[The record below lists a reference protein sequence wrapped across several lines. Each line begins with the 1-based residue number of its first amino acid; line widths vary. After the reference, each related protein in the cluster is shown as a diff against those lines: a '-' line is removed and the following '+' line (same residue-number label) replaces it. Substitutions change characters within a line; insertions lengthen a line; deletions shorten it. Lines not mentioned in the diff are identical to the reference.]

1 MPSQAMTQQ
10 ETREIITPYA
20 FKVADELLGTP
31 LAGPIRRGIA
41 LLLDLLLVAMLA
53 TVNSLILAA
62 LFCWMFWHA
71 SSRLHARSPEKR
83 RSNLA
88 LRIASLFM
96 LFIFATGLFEALSPD
111 DNYSD
116 DAEVTNYTATESLV
130 LLALSTKHLTGI
142 ASLKDDVAAGVC
154 KPALTCWQ
162 TAGES
167 LVDDLVDAELSPET
181 AKKLLS
187 EFSQAT
193 SDILDKSARAQLEA
207 DLLALYDQ
215 KNPQPVATDKPQTAD
230 TKSEAKEETTPS
242 QEIPSIDKSS
252 TDYSVVNWV
261 KGLAEDLG
269 LGFGWAAFYFSVF
282 TAWWQGQT
290 PAKKL
295 LGIRV
300 IKLDGNGLNLWES
313 FGRYGG
319 YGAGVATGLLG
330 FLQIYWDA
338 NRQAIQD
345 KISETL
351 VIDLRKPKVVLSE
364 QQVATLEHQTQASN

>member
-1 MPSQAMTQQ
+1 MPSQVMTQQ

-20 FKVADELLGTP
+20 FKVADDLLGTP
-31 LAGPIRRGIA
+31 LASPTRRGIA

-96 LFIFATGLFEALSPD
+96 LFIFAFGLFEALAPEDENSGG
-111 DNYSD
+111 STTVMS
-116 DAEVTNYTATESLV
+116 AAQG
-130 LLALSTKHLTGI
+130 LAVVALTTKHLTGI
-142 ASLKDDVAAGVC
+142 ASLKDDIAGGVC
-154 KPALTCWQ
+154 QPALNCWT
-162 TAGES
+162 TAGQA
-167 LVDDLVDAELSPET
+167 LADDLADAELPKSS
-181 AKKLLS
+181 AKELIK
-187 EFSQAT
+187 EFVRAT
-193 SDILDKSARAQLEA
+193 SDSLDKPELKQLET
-207 DLLALYDQ
+207 DLLARYTEKFQ
-215 KNPQPVATDKPQTAD
+215 SAEVETQTAD
-230 TKSEAKEETTPS
+230 TSVTADEAPSERANEVIHQKSGE
-242 QEIPSIDKSS
+242 
-252 TDYSVVNWV
+252 DYSVIKWA

-300 IKLDGNGLNLWES
+300 IKLDGKGLNLWES

-351 VIDLRKPKVVLSE
+351 VVDLRKPKVVLSE
-364 QQVATLEHQTQASN
+364 QQVATLEHQSQAAN